1 MKTGT
6 NKYLNRPIEENEDE
20 LLDEIWLSLPE
31 KECEEHV
38 LNKNFQDVKSRI
50 RRRRHI
56 RQIYWISSSVAAACL
71 IAFLFLLFR
80 PADLQNIPVY
90 AQLNDMGVS
99 VCDEQVQL
107 IVGDSAVSN
116 LGSDARINVDKHS
129 NVALQS
135 SDGKKI
141 TLQKAKIMKI
151 YVPSGKHFNLE
162 LTDGTRIVLNADTW
176 FEYPSTFDSQ
186 PERRVKIKGEGFFEV
201 KSDTTKPF
209 YVEIP
214 NGESIRVLGT
224 CFNVSAY
231 EDDSENVTTLLSGKI
246 AYNVPANRQTITLSP
261 NQQVRIDKRTN
272 KIRKHEVD
280 AAEYSMWQEGIIYFN
295 NEKLNVLAKKL
306 SRMYGIDIQVSEEH
320 HNSRFSGMIRHER
333 GIDYI
338 IKLVAATS
346 NIKCSIE
353 NGIIYLK

>member
-1 MKTGT
+1 MKTDAD
-6 NKYLNRPIEENEDE
+6 KYLNRPIGENEDE
-20 LLDEIWLSLPE
+20 LLDEIWNSLPE
-31 KECEEHV
+31 EECEEHI
-38 LNKNFQDVKSRI
+38 LNENYQDVKSRI
-50 RRRRHI
+50 RQRRNTR
-56 RQIYWISSSVAAACL
+56 RMYWISGSVAAACVFV
-71 IAFLFLLFR
+71 FLFLLFR
-80 PADLQNIPVY
+80 PTALQDVPVY
-90 AQLNDMGVS
+90 AQLDNMGVS
-99 VCDEQVQL
+99 VCNEQVQL

-116 LGSDARINVDKHS
+116 LGSDAKINVDKHS

-135 SDGKKI
+135 ADGKKI
-141 TLQKAKIMKI
+141 MLQEAKVLKI

-186 PERRVKIKGEGFFEV
+186 SERRVKINGEGFFEV

-231 EDDSENVTTLLSGKI
+231 EDNTENVTTLLSGKI
-246 AYNVPANRQTITLSP
+246 AYHVPANNQTVTLSP
-261 NQQVRIDKRTN
+261 NEQIRVDKGTN
-272 KIRKHEVD
+272 TVKKHEVD
-280 AAEYSMWQEGIIYFN
+280 AAEYAMWKEGVIYFN
-295 NEKLNVLAKKL
+295 NEKLSVLAKKL

-320 HNSRFSGMIRHER
+320 HDSRFSGMIRHER

-338 IKLVAATS
+338 TRLVTTTS
-346 NIKCSIE
+346 NIKCIIE